1 MRLLAACLIPLG
13 LCLPLCAALDES
25 SQESAAAAVQYG
37 RENLD
42 AGKGLV
48 KDALGIP
55 SIAESSIGY
64 VAACFALGQDVPQ
77 AQMVLGS
84 ILDSQQAEGPEA
96 GHFPWQGGEG
106 ARPNEDAVLYMAP
119 LLGFIC
125 RQGPELVGAE
135 LHGRLRRCLELATK
149 TLNGV
154 KVAPADE
161 TRFLL
166 RAAAL
171 GTVGQALGSDG
182 PDTAAGEVGRWV
194 AAVRQRGLSQGH
206 SPTLDAIRL
215 VALKW
220 VYEVAP
226 ESARPVVGQALLLA
240 SADMASRLHPSLPG
254 LAGAQATAFAH
265 DYLASPGFLA
275 YVLHTD
281 FGYPRPA
288 TIEPY
293 IMAALLP
300 SWRAPEA
307 LRNAARADLPRLVH
321 TGSVADAPIQATT
334 TWLAP
339 GFSLGTLS
347 GEVGE
352 STIPVYA
359 TFAGPGLRR
368 SLYAYCSPAPA
379 HVQAVQDRDL
389 ALVSFNFDDIGQGSR
404 KQAWVRCHVGRAEDI
419 EEVCCYGQAWNDLP
433 TSLGERESL
442 AVAMHDCY
450 VGFTLTRVGPAP
462 SQEGP
467 AAKPATLRW
476 SGEGR
481 QGDLTLQVFARQAD
495 YALRTPVS
503 DVRAGFV
510 IEVAPRSAYP
520 SLVDFARHLENGR
533 SKQTVVV
540 RRERQPEKEKP
551 REPGVLMPYPTGK
564 DQRVY
569 QVFVEQTI
577 EYTNGER
584 SLKLV
589 EDLRGE
595 TTLHSLVNGQ
605 EVPRELL
612 WDSPGFTLG
621 PNGDVETA
629 LAKLLE
635 P

>member
-1 MRLLAACLIPLG
+1 MRLLVGCL
-13 LCLPLCAALDES
+13 LPLLLGPPVPAALDAS
-25 SQESAAAAVQYG
+25 GQELALAAVHYG
-37 RENLD
+37 REHLD
-42 AGKGLV
+42 TARGLV

-64 VAACFALGQDVPQ
+64 VAGCFALGQDLDQ
-77 AQMVLGS
+77 ARTVLGS
-84 ILDSQQAEGPEA
+84 ILDSQRTEGAET
-96 GHFPWQGGEG
+96 GHFPWHGGAG
-106 ARPNEDAVLYMAP
+106 AQPNEDAVLYMAP
-119 LLGFIC
+119 LLGFIY
-125 RQGPELVGAE
+125 RQSPDALGAE
-135 LHGRLRRCLELATK
+135 LNARLRRCLDLTTRAM
-149 TLNGV
+149 NGL
-154 KVAPADE
+154 KVTPTDE

-171 GTVGQALGSDG
+171 GVVGQSLGAEG
-182 PDTAAGEVGRWV
+182 PATAAGEVGRWL
-194 AAVRQRGLSQGH
+194 AAVRQRGLPRGH
-206 SPTLDAIRL
+206 SPTLDAVRL

-226 ESARPVVGQALLLA
+226 ESARPLVSQALLLA

-254 LAGAQATAFAH
+254 LAGAPATAFPH
-265 DYLASPGFLA
+265 DYLAAPGFLG

-281 FGYPRPA
+281 FGYPRPES
-288 TIEPY
+288 IEPY

-300 SWRAPEA
+300 SWRVPEP
-307 LRNAARADLPRLVH
+307 LRNVAWTDLPRLVQ
-321 TGSVADAPIQATT
+321 TRAMSDSVIQATT

-352 STIPVYA
+352 STIPLYA
-359 TFAGPGLRR
+359 TFAGPGQRR
-368 SLYAYCSPAPA
+368 SLYAYCWPAPA
-379 HVQAVQDRDL
+379 HVQALQDRDL
-389 ALVSFNFDDIGQGSR
+389 AMLSFNFDDIGQGTR

-419 EEVCCYGQAWNDLP
+419 EEVYCYGQLWNDLP

-450 VGFTLTRVGPAP
+450 VGFTLTRVGPAS
-462 SQEGP
+462 SQAGP

-481 QGDLTLQVFARQAD
+481 QGDLLLQVFARQAD
-495 YALRTPVS
+495 YALRAPLS
-503 DVRAGFV
+503 DVRAGLV
-510 IEVAPRSAYP
+510 IEIAPRAAYP
-520 SLVDFARHLENGR
+520 SLADFARHLEDGR
-533 SKQTVVV
+533 SKQTVAI

-551 REPGVLMPYPTGK
+551 REPGVVMPYPTGK

-595 TTLHSLVNGQ
+595 TTLHGLVNGQ

-612 WDSPGFTLG
+612 WDTPDFRLG
-621 PNGDVETA
+621 PNGDVAAA

-635 P
+635 R